1 MYYNENE
8 LPAILTFAEAVEYL
22 YIGRN
27 TLLKLL
33 HNGTIKG
40 FKVGNRW
47 RIKKEDLLE
56 FMNTDRLDRIK
67 PYNVILFCRID
78 TSEQ

>member
-27 TLLKLL
+27 TLLIQI
-33 HNGTIKG
+33 G
-40 FKVGNRW
+40 
-47 RIKKEDLLE
+47 
-56 FMNTDRLDRIK
+56 LDRIK

>member
-56 FMNTDRLDRIK
+56 QIGLDRIK
-67 PYNVILFCRID
+67 PYNVILFCRKD
-78 TSEQ
+78 TSKQ

>member
-33 HNGTIKG
+33 QSGESLENK
-40 FKVGNRW
+40 KRRLVGIYEYR
-47 RIKKEDLLE
+47 
-56 FMNTDRLDRIK
+56 
-67 PYNVILFCRID
+67 
-78 TSEQ
+78 

>member
-33 HNGTIKG
+33 H
-40 FKVGNRW
+40 KVGNRW

-56 FMNTDRLDRIK
+56 FMNTDRA
-67 PYNVILFCRID
+67 
-78 TSEQ
+78 

>member
-8 LPAILTFAEAVEYL
+8 LPAILTFSETVEYL

-47 RIKKEDLLE
+47 
-56 FMNTDRLDRIK
+56 
-67 PYNVILFCRID
+67 
-78 TSEQ
+78 

>member
-47 RIKKEDLLE
+47 RIKK
-56 FMNTDRLDRIK
+56 
-67 PYNVILFCRID
+67 
-78 TSEQ
+78 

>member
-33 HNGTIKG
+33 HNGNIGVQGVQT
-40 FKVGNRW
+40 R
-47 RIKKEDLLE
+47 
-56 FMNTDRLDRIK
+56 
-67 PYNVILFCRID
+67 
-78 TSEQ
+78 

>member
-1 MYYNENE
+1 MILVYYNENE
-8 LPAILTFAEAVEYL
+8 LPAILTFSEAVYYL

-33 HNGTIKG
+33 HNVTIKV

-56 FMNTDRLDRIK
+56 FMNTDRA
-67 PYNVILFCRID
+67 
-78 TSEQ
+78 

>member
-1 MYYNENE
+1 MILVYYNENE
-8 LPAILTFAEAVEYL
+8 LPAILTFSETVEYL

-33 HNGTIKG
+33 HNGNIKG

-56 FMNTDRLDRIK
+56 FMNTDRA
-67 PYNVILFCRID
+67 
-78 TSEQ
+78 

>member
-56 FMNTDRLDRIK
+56 FMNTDRAWQNK
-67 PYNVILFCRID
+67 PYNVILFCRKD
-78 TSEQ
+78 TSKQ

>member
-1 MYYNENE
+1 MILMYYDENE

-56 FMNTDRLDRIK
+56 FMNTDRA
-67 PYNVILFCRID
+67 
-78 TSEQ
+78 

>member
-1 MYYNENE
+1 MILVYYNENE
-8 LPAILTFAEAVEYL
+8 LPAILTFSETVEYL
-22 YIGRN
+22 YIGRY

-56 FMNTDRLDRIK
+56 FMNTDRA
-67 PYNVILFCRID
+67 
-78 TSEQ
+78 

>member
-1 MYYNENE
+1 MILMYYNENE

-56 FMNTDRLDRIK
+56 QIGLDRIK
-67 PYNVILFCRID
+67 PYNVILFCRIN
-78 TSEQ
+78 TLKQ

>member
-1 MYYNENE
+1 MDILGGQIDALVYLSNKEDKQMINEV
-8 LPAILTFAEAVEYL
+8 LTFAEAVEYL

-56 FMNTDRLDRIK
+56 FMNTDRA
-67 PYNVILFCRID
+67 
-78 TSEQ
+78 

>member
-40 FKVGNRW
+40 FKVGESLEN
-47 RIKKEDLLE
+47 KKR
-56 FMNTDRLDRIK
+56 RLVGIYEYR
-67 PYNVILFCRID
+67 
-78 TSEQ
+78 

>member
-8 LPAILTFAEAVEYL
+8 LPAILTFAEAEEYL

-56 FMNTDRLDRIK
+56 FMNTDRAWQNQAL
-67 PYNVILFCRID
+67 
-78 TSEQ
+78 

>member
-1 MYYNENE
+1 MKNETSGN
-8 LPAILTFAEAVEYL
+8 IKHFAEAVEYL

-40 FKVGNRW
+40 IQSGESLEN
-47 RIKKEDLLE
+47 KKKKTCWNL
-56 FMNTDRLDRIK
+56 
-67 PYNVILFCRID
+67 
-78 TSEQ
+78 

>member
-8 LPAILTFAEAVEYL
+8 LPAILTFAETVEYL

-56 FMNTDRLDRIK
+56 FMNTDRAW
-67 PYNVILFCRID
+67 
-78 TSEQ
+78 

>member
-56 FMNTDRLDRIK
+56 FMNTDRAWQNK
-67 PYNVILFCRID
+67 PYNVILFCRKD

>member
-1 MYYNENE
+1 MILVYYNENE
-8 LPAILTFAEAVEYL
+8 LPAILTFSETVEYL

-47 RIKKEDLLE
+47 RIK
-56 FMNTDRLDRIK
+56 RLVGIYEYR
-67 PYNVILFCRID
+67 
-78 TSEQ
+78 

>member
-56 FMNTDRLDRIK
+56 QIGLDRIK

>member
-56 FMNTDRLDRIK
+56 QIGLDRIK
-67 PYNVILFCRID
+67 PYNVILFCRIN
-78 TSEQ
+78 TLKQ

>member
-8 LPAILTFAEAVEYL
+8 LPAILLFAEAAEYL

-33 HNGTIKG
+33 PNGTIKG

-56 FMNTDRLDRIK
+56 FMNTDRAWQNQAL
-67 PYNVILFCRID
+67 
-78 TSEQ
+78 

>member
-8 LPAILTFAEAVEYL
+8 LPAILAFSEAVEYL

-47 RIKKEDLLE
+47 RIKKKTCWNL
-56 FMNTDRLDRIK
+56 
-67 PYNVILFCRID
+67 
-78 TSEQ
+78 